1 MYQRLRNLCCQELLV
16 VAPMQD
22 RCQAKRATLALQ
34 VGGCAEGWLASH
46 ARKTLL
52 IRSKIEYAG

>member
-1 MYQRLRNLCCQELLV
+1 